1 MLKLIQKIT
10 VCLLAVLLI
19 AGLGFSAR
27 PAAAIWSN
35 VPVDIS
41 RDAIQVFVHQEIH
54 DILPDMLKQL
64 AMQRWQKAV
73 MKLVAKKGGYIWNYG
88 EYLYGS
94 GNSAASQYW
103 RAFLQN
109 CANIDPTISLQIKAT
124 AVDQTTQYDWCPVR
138 INVRGVNIQEN
149 IDLSDNFGWS
159 DFNDLVDNNVFR
171 QYDQVSQNV
180 EEARAAAEETAFMKA
195 MSSGIKPAEE
205 ELAQECYNQ
214 EQQTGKIMSPEEM
227 EECKRVKIPV
237 QSFLDMLNAA
247 TGGVAT
253 ATANTKS
260 QVASAITYM
269 LLNQVTDWA
278 LDKFG
283 GKYGDYFQ

>member
-54 DILPDMLKQL
+54 DILPDMIKQL
-64 AMQRWQKAV
+64 AMRKWQQAV

>member
-19 AGLGFSAR
+19 AGLVFSAR

-35 VPVDIS
+35 VPIDIS

-64 AMQRWQKAV
+64 AMRKWQQAV

-159 DFNDLVDNNVFR
+159 DFKDAIDNNGYK
-171 QYDQVSQNV
+171 QYLQLASNV
-180 EEARAAAEETAFMKA
+180 QEARDAAEETAFMKA

-205 ELAQECYNQ
+205 ESVGDCLKSAGNNPTEIQKCQ
-214 EQQTGKIMSPEEM
+214 K
-227 EECKRVKIPV
+227 VKIPV

>member
-19 AGLGFSAR
+19 AGLVFSAR

-35 VPVDIS
+35 VPIDIS

-109 CANIDPTISLQIKAT
+109 CANIDPTISLKIKAT

-159 DFNDLVDNNVFR
+159 DFKDAIDNNGYK
-171 QYDQVSQNV
+171 QYLQLASNV
-180 EEARAAAEETAFMKA
+180 QEARDAAEETAFMKA
-195 MSSGIKPAEE
+195 VSSGVKPAEE
-205 ELAQECYNQ
+205 ELAQECYNK